1 MKPFITLCL
10 SLCFMAQV
18 AFGQSEITS
27 SNNHF
32 VHEKIGTKF
41 NHIYF
46 DQGDL
51 KIYFHE
57 DRIEVINEVG
67 ETSQFFMMFEGK
79 SFKFPEGEGLVSKEN
94 VSIQDAAMASVL
106 NETQMEK
113 SYFKSIIY
121 TDLATGKELF
131 VTSKNGQLIFN
142 SISNLK
148 LDFILTGTVGEVNAR
163 SNKIQMEEFG
173 KLIEIASKDF
183 SVIKEDNNISFKQ
196 LDSEENANLQFSIT
210 IN

>member
-10 SLCFMAQV
+10 SLCLLAQI
-18 AFGQSEITS
+18 AIGQSEITS

-32 VHEKIGTKF
+32 VHEKIGAKF

-51 KIYFHE
+51 KVYFHQ

-67 ETSQFFMMFEGK
+67 EISNFFMMFDGK
-79 SFKFPEGEGLVSKEN
+79 TFQFPEGEGLVSKEN
-94 VSIQDAAMASVL
+94 VSIEDAAMAAVL
-106 NETQMEK
+106 KETQMEK

-121 TDLATGKELF
+121 TDQVSGQEMF
-131 VTSKNGQLIFN
+131 VSIKDGQLVFN
-142 SISNLK
+142 SISNMKMNFL
-148 LDFILTGTVGEVNAR
+148 LTGNVGEISTR
-163 SNKIQMEEFG
+163 SNKVQMEEFG

-183 SVIKEDNNISFKQ
+183 NVIKEENNISFKQ
-196 LDSEENANLQFSIT
+196 FGSEENANLQFSIS